1 MAYDFHYTPTGTGV
15 ISGKEVLEQTED
27 AINDL
32 GNTAI
37 SGVQEALDKAEQ
49 ALTNSANAVDD
60 AQTALNTANNAEGVA
75 IQAQTDVSNLSGT
88 VTNIG
93 NRVTT
98 AEGNI
103 SNLQGRMTTAEG
115 NITNLQGRMTT
126 AETNIGNLQTA
137 VSTAQATANSAQQ
150 TATTARQ
157 QSYVFRYSSTALV
170 ASSTNSNT
178 LLDNT
183 DNLKVGDKVIDSNGV
198 LFSVTAID
206 TANSTFTVG
215 SALVDLA
222 LDANVVHTS
231 GNETVTGVKS
241 FSDDTYIK
249 TLNFTNEVPSQS
261 SSSSS
266 IMPIIATITYGD
278 SSPAQ
283 SARLNLRITAD
294 GTKSLYPHENSAYS
308 LGLASRSWS
317 DFYTYHGYFHGQQQ
331 NDEYSSN
338 ARTNLTLL
346 ANRDALGQSGCVVD
360 TFRENTTQGTGMH
373 ILGFG
378 MKENSVR
385 YEGCR
390 LQWQYDSTNLGYNFN
405 LKPNVQGNNVPLTYN
420 LGTSSDRW
428 NSVYSLNYYYGSNNT
443 EFSDKFVTTDT
454 SQTITGAKTWVSA
467 QVWSVNC
474 QRRMTNAI
482 EKGDVP
488 STSVARNDYY
498 TLKNGGTTYA
508 DALGVFGCLI
518 DNNAVSTYFHAIKNV
533 AGSTTRT
540 TLSVKYYT
548 NTNEKTIETNG
559 DIIPTG
565 SSQNLGNSTSKW
577 ATING
582 LEPSALGM
590 PSDTYVDISGY
601 VTDLTGGN
609 NLYTAP
615 ANGIIAVDISG
626 TNRYVLY
633 NNNLSFGD
641 RLTGTNFRRAG
652 IIQVRKND
660 AVIIQSDGGTLNYAK
675 FYPCQG
681 NI

>member
-126 AETNIGNLQTA
+126 AESDIGNLQTA

-222 LDANVVHTS
+222 LDGNVVHTS
-231 GNETVTGVKS
+231 GNETISGDKVFNNRLIKNIDVVLGTAPSTGKYSNIDIADNNKS
-241 FSDDTYIK
+241 GLAQIIGGVYNTGQSYARFFVQNKTADDGTGLSPTGTIRSCGFNINLPASSTSEGQGSITPRANK
-249 TLNFTNEVPSQS
+249 TTDFGLSGYQWRNIWCETLFLNGTQLDPSAFALDNAVVHLSGNETVGGQKTFTNSIILQNSDTSGLSRDLFCKSRIAVLGDAVSGDNTKYRFVDKNNNEISYIRQRKLTNSNTAMSFCVKNIDNDNNSISAEINFVIDKNNDPRISPSVTD
-261 SSSSS
+261 S
-266 IMPIIATITYGD
+266 I
-278 SSPAQ
+278 
-283 SARLNLRITAD
+283 
-294 GTKSLYPHENSAYS
+294 S
-308 LGLASRSWS
+308 LGRPTFRWK
-317 DFYTYHGYFHGQQQ
+317 DVQ
-331 NDEYSSN
+331 
-338 ARTNLTLL
+338 TNL
-346 ANRDALGQSGCVVD
+346 V
-360 TFRENTTQGTGMH
+360 
-373 ILGFG
+373 
-378 MKENSVR
+378 
-385 YEGCR
+385 
-390 LQWQYDSTNLGYNFN
+390 
-405 LKPNVQGNNVPLTYN
+405 
-420 LGTSSDRW
+420 
-428 NSVYSLNYYYGSNNT
+428 
-443 EFSDKFVTTDT
+443 
-454 SQTITGAKTWVSA
+454 
-467 QVWSVNC
+467 
-474 QRRMTNAI
+474 
-482 EKGDVP
+482 
-488 STSVARNDYY
+488 
-498 TLKNGGTTYA
+498 
-508 DALGVFGCLI
+508 
-518 DNNAVSTYFHAIKNV
+518 
-533 AGSTTRT
+533 
-540 TLSVKYYT
+540 
-548 NTNEKTIETNG
+548 
-559 DIIPTG
+559 
-565 SSQNLGNSTSKW
+565 
-577 ATING
+577 NG
-582 LEPSALGM
+582 LAPSSLGM
-590 PSDTYVDISGY
+590 PSDRSARVDISGY
-601 VTDLTGGN
+601 FTNMASGDTN
-609 NLYTAP
+609 TYTAP
-615 ANGIIAVDISG
+615 SNGWIYLALNDVTAVNLASQTSG
-626 TNRYVLY
+626 GLTNY
-633 NNNLSFGD
+633 GD
-641 RLTGTNFRRAG
+641 YRSRSSNGAILCLFP
-652 IIQVRKND
+652 VRKDDVFVSQWYTTTTVTVTN
-660 AVIIQSDGGTLNYAK
+660 AYFI
-675 FYPCQG
+675 PCQG